1 MSLRAL
7 LGSLRAAGRRSLAIR
22 RPPPLSGPAR
32 RVGKA
37 LLLGIGVSVAVT
49 AASHLGALSGWETR
63 AVDLFL
69 FFRERVAVPEVALV
83 VIDDDSFEALGARQ
97 PLPRNYLADLADFL
111 LLSGARVVAFDVVLK
126 SVSVPAEDAA
136 LVATARRWEASGQGR
151 LVFASVAAPAGEG
164 RDPAYAM
171 SEPFTHDLRGV
182 FGFAN
187 APIGADGMIR
197 RAAPVLPAVGGG
209 FVPSLAL
216 AALAGSAGYA
226 SEELGRALKAGGTIT
241 LPVRDRNG
249 GIARSEP
256 VALRTLARATWR
268 VEYAGPAGTITAFP
282 SGAIVQAA
290 KSGVRPESDNPFNGK
305 IVLVGATFTDSR
317 DAYPTPV
324 GLMPGVEIHANI
336 VHTLLSRR
344 ALLPPHWILNLSV
357 LVGACV
363 AVSLLSL
370 WLRPLWVTVVSL
382 ALIAGFAVVSYEA
395 YTQGGYW
402 LDFVGPLLG
411 MKIYIQGSRFLARR
425 RLTSAFGEY
434 VSPEVLERVLL
445 EGATLGGEVRTVS
458 VLMSDLRG
466 FTTMAERLPPA
477 EISTIM
483 NEYLTAM
490 VDAIMSHRGIVSD
503 FIGDGILAFF
513 GAPSDDPEHAWH
525 AVLTALDMQAALAQ
539 LNERWERE
547 GRPRLSMGIAVNT
560 GEVFAG
566 NVGSPKKK
574 KYAVMGDPVNTVSR
588 MEGQNRELG
597 TSILISAAT
606 LAAVEG
612 RVVARDRGAV
622 KVKGKA
628 QAVELFELMALSPA
642 EHAKMPGSPV
652 TVPVQLAGRD

>member
-1 MSLRAL
+1 MTVRDRVRSAWA
-7 LGSLRAAGRRSLAIR
+7 SERRSLKLRAPR
-22 RPPPLSGPAR
+22 SLARPAR
-32 RVGKA
+32 RILTA
-37 LLLGIGVSVAVT
+37 LLVGVGVSVVVT
-49 AASHLGALSGWETR
+49 AAAHVGALSGWETR

-69 FFRERVAVPEVALV
+69 FFRERVAVPEIALV

-111 LLSGARVVAFDVVLK
+111 LASGARVVAFDVVLK
-126 SVSVPAEDAA
+126 SASVPAEDAA
-136 LVATARRWEASGQGR
+136 LVTTARRWEASGRGR
-151 LVFASVAAPAGEG
+151 LVFASVAAPQGEE
-164 RDPAYAM
+164 RHPVYAL
-171 SEPFTHDLRGV
+171 SEPFTRDLPGV

-187 APIGADGMIR
+187 APVGADGIIR
-197 RAAPVLPAVGGG
+197 RMAPVLPAVGGG

-216 AALAGSAGYA
+216 AALAGATGHS
-226 SEELGRALKAGGTIT
+226 SEDLRRTLKAGGPIA
-241 LPVRDRNG
+241 LPVRDRRG
-249 GIARSEP
+249 GIAQSEP
-256 VALRTLARATWR
+256 VALETLATAAWR

-282 SGAIVQAA
+282 SGAIVGAA
-290 KSGVRPESDNPFNGK
+290 RSGVRPDADNPFNGK
-305 IVLVGATFTDSR
+305 IVFVGATFTDSR

-336 VHTLLSRR
+336 AHTLLSRR
-344 ALLPPHWILNLSV
+344 ALLPPHWLLNLSV

-370 WLRPLWVTVVSL
+370 WLRPLWVTVISL
-382 ALIAGFAVVSYEA
+382 ALVAGFAVLSYEA

-411 MKIYIQGSRFLARR
+411 MKLYIQGSRFLARR
-425 RLTSAFGEY
+425 RLVSAFGEY
-434 VSPEVLERVLL
+434 VSPEVMDRVML
-445 EGATLGGEVRTVS
+445 EGARLGGEVRTVS

-466 FTTMAERLPPA
+466 FTTLAERLSPD
-477 EISTIM
+477 EISKIM

-525 AVLTALDMQAALAQ
+525 AVQTALAMQDALAG
-539 LNERWERE
+539 LNRAWEGQ

-597 TSILISAAT
+597 TSILLSGAT
-606 LAAVEG
+606 LAAVKG

-622 KVKGKA
+622 MVKGKA
-628 QAVELFELMALSPA
+628 QAVELNELV
-642 EHAKMPGSPV
+642 GTTPV
-652 TVPVQLAGRD
+652 